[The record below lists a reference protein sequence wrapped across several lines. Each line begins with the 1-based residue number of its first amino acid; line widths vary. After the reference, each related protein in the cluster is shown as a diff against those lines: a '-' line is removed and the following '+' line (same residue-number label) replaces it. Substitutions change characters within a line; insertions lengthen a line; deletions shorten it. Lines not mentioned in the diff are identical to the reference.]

1 MSCDG
6 KRRYASG
13 KSSESKPSPCV
24 YGTRASMVH
33 VWETYF
39 KAEFITY
46 TCIKVKKKKQS
57 QTDFVVN
64 WHKIFLKKVTIFD
77 YICYCY
83 VTGRPYAY
91 QENPLRVLCDYVT
104 FHAAFFNK
112 NNINS
117 NIFAKFIIVW
127 NAFFQSFFFE
137 KSGFVLSWLFHDL
150 ISANLNI
157 WSQICCY
164 VCCSAV
170 YFAQR

>member
-24 YGTRASMVH
+24 YGTRACMVH
-33 VWETYF
+33 VWETYS
-39 KAEFITY
+39 KSEFITY
-46 TCIKVKKKKQS
+46 TCIKSEKKKAKS
-57 QTDFVVN
+57 N
-64 WHKIFLKKVTIFD
+64 WLCCQLTQNFSKKVTIFE
-77 YICYCY
+77 YICYCC
-83 VTGRPYAY
+83 VMGRPYAY

-127 NAFFQSFFFE
+127 IAFFKVFL
-137 KSGFVLSWLFHDL
+137 KSRVL
-150 ISANLNI
+150 
-157 WSQICCY
+157 C
-164 VCCSAV
+164 
-170 YFAQR
+170 